1 MLIRPVTKEERLQS
15 AQLLT
20 IESGDL
26 TISAADDAI
35 HCDYTLQIGAEGT
48 DWPAISITD
57 CDEGLEAAA
66 LHVASG
72 DIRIRASDDCLNA
85 ANSDLSGFDFSM
97 DISGGTISA
106 YTTDGAGF
114 DSNGSMTME
123 VATSPATMATHRASS
138 GRWARSTMQN
148 MAAAT
153 QINTTFTAS
162 IHSPSRPSS
171 IQLKNALY
179 APKEIADQ
187 VHHHEQHDNQ
197 PGQGGEHGDIIPP
210 RPGQQLAKHR
220 NQYADGRDFKH
231 QINAHRPFLPYNMQT
246 ASARPASAP
255 KDPYSLPCSSLAR
268 RAAFSSSSSSFS
280 TFSNKRR

>member
-48 DWPAISITD
+48 GGPAISITD

-97 DISGGTISA
+97 DISGGTPPEKP
-106 YTTDGAGF
+106 DGGTPPERL
-114 DSNGSMTME
+114 DN
-123 VATSPATMATHRASS
+123 
-138 GRWARSTMQN
+138 
-148 MAAAT
+148 AAE
-153 QINTTFTAS
+153 
-162 IHSPSRPSS
+162 PP
-171 IQLKNALY
+171 
-179 APKEIADQ
+179 E
-187 VHHHEQHDNQ
+187 
-197 PGQGGEHGDIIPP
+197 PGN
-210 RPGQQLAKHR
+210 L
-220 NQYADGRDFKH
+220 
-231 QINAHRPFLPYNMQT
+231 
-246 ASARPASAP
+246 
-255 KDPYSLPCSSLAR
+255 
-268 RAAFSSSSSSFS
+268 
-280 TFSNKRR
+280 

>member
-97 DISGGTISA
+97 DISGG
-106 YTTDGAGF
+106 DQ
-114 DSNGSMTME
+114 
-123 VATSPATMATHRASS
+123 R
-138 GRWARSTMQN
+138 
-148 MAAAT
+148 
-153 QINTTFTAS
+153 
-162 IHSPSRPSS
+162 
-171 IQLKNALY
+171 LY
-179 APKEIADQ
+179 
-187 VHHHEQHDNQ
+187 
-197 PGQGGEHGDIIPP
+197 
-210 RPGQQLAKHR
+210 
-220 NQYADGRDFKH
+220 DGR
-231 QINAHRPFLPYNMQT
+231 
-246 ASARPASAP
+246 
-255 KDPYSLPCSSLAR
+255 R
-268 RAAFSSSSSSFS
+268 RL
-280 TFSNKRR
+280 

>member
-48 DWPAISITD
+48 DGPAISITD

-97 DISGGTISA
+97 DISGGTPPEKP
-106 YTTDGAGF
+106 DGGTPPERP
-114 DSNGSMTME
+114 DN
-123 VATSPATMATHRASS
+123 ASE
-138 GRWARSTMQN
+138 
-148 MAAAT
+148 
-153 QINTTFTAS
+153 
-162 IHSPSRPSS
+162 PP
-171 IQLKNALY
+171 
-179 APKEIADQ
+179 E
-187 VHHHEQHDNQ
+187 
-197 PGQGGEHGDIIPP
+197 PGN
-210 RPGQQLAKHR
+210 L
-220 NQYADGRDFKH
+220 
-231 QINAHRPFLPYNMQT
+231 
-246 ASARPASAP
+246 
-255 KDPYSLPCSSLAR
+255 
-268 RAAFSSSSSSFS
+268 
-280 TFSNKRR
+280 

>member
-48 DWPAISITD
+48 DGPAISITD

-97 DISGGTISA
+97 DISGGTPPEKP
-106 YTTDGAGF
+106 
-114 DSNGSMTME
+114 DSGTPPERPDN
-123 VATSPATMATHRASS
+123 ASE
-138 GRWARSTMQN
+138 
-148 MAAAT
+148 
-153 QINTTFTAS
+153 
-162 IHSPSRPSS
+162 PP
-171 IQLKNALY
+171 
-179 APKEIADQ
+179 E
-187 VHHHEQHDNQ
+187 
-197 PGQGGEHGDIIPP
+197 PGN
-210 RPGQQLAKHR
+210 L
-220 NQYADGRDFKH
+220 
-231 QINAHRPFLPYNMQT
+231 
-246 ASARPASAP
+246 
-255 KDPYSLPCSSLAR
+255 
-268 RAAFSSSSSSFS
+268 
-280 TFSNKRR
+280 

>member
-48 DWPAISITD
+48 GGPAISITD

-97 DISGGTISA
+97 DISSGTPPEKPDGGTPPERL
-106 YTTDGAGF
+106 D
-114 DSNGSMTME
+114 N
-123 VATSPATMATHRASS
+123 ASE
-138 GRWARSTMQN
+138 
-148 MAAAT
+148 
-153 QINTTFTAS
+153 
-162 IHSPSRPSS
+162 PP
-171 IQLKNALY
+171 
-179 APKEIADQ
+179 E
-187 VHHHEQHDNQ
+187 
-197 PGQGGEHGDIIPP
+197 PGN
-210 RPGQQLAKHR
+210 L
-220 NQYADGRDFKH
+220 
-231 QINAHRPFLPYNMQT
+231 
-246 ASARPASAP
+246 
-255 KDPYSLPCSSLAR
+255 
-268 RAAFSSSSSSFS
+268 
-280 TFSNKRR
+280 